1 MPVGTGPCFVAGAV
15 CFAKPSDMPTHYIQ
29 ANTNGRLHPASEPS
43 IAPLNRGFLY
53 GDAIYEVWRTYH
65 GVIFA
70 WEEHWKRM
78 RASARAVHMHLDIAP
93 PQILE
98 EIRRTVSAFRDR
110 VPNSGELYIR
120 LQVTR
125 GAGPIGLDIA
135 LADKADFLL
144 LVQPCP
150 EVPKAREREG
160 LRLSVAT
167 TMRRNPVQSLDPAW
181 KTGNYLNNLLCLRE
195 ARARGADDVVILN
208 LAGEVTE
215 ASVANIGF
223 VRDGKLVTPPLS
235 AGILGGITRALL
247 LDGIAA
253 AAGIPVSEEPVQPAD
268 FGSMGECFLMSTT
281 KDIVPVGEIDGVRF
295 KLGPD
300 SVASRLKRAFAEA
313 AREYASSHPEL
324 AA

>member
-1 MPVGTGPCFVAGAV
+1 
-15 CFAKPSDMPTHYIQ
+15 MPTHYIQ

-65 GVIFA
+65 GIIFA
-70 WEEHWKRM
+70 WNEHWSRM
-78 RASARAVHMHLDIAP
+78 RASAQAVHMQLDIDP
-93 PQILE
+93 SQILS
-98 EIRRTVSAFRDR
+98 EIRRTVSAYRER

-120 LQVTR
+120 LQITR
-125 GAGPIGLDIA
+125 GGGPIGLDIA

-150 EVPKAREREG
+150 ELPKAKELLG
-160 LRLSVAT
+160 LKLSVAKT
-167 TMRRNPVQSLDPAW
+167 LRRNPVQSLDPAW

-215 ASVANIGF
+215 ASVANIAFARGDGF
-223 VRDGKLVTPPLS
+223 VTPPLS
-235 AGILGGITRALL
+235 AGILGGITRGLL
-247 LDGIAA
+247 LGAVA
-253 AAGIPVSEEPVQPAD
+253 VSAGIRGTEATVLPAD
-268 FGSMGECFLMSTT
+268 FASMDECFLLSTT
-281 KDIVPVGEIDGVRF
+281 KDIVPVSEIDGIKF

-300 SVASRLKRAFAEA
+300 SVALRLKKAFARV
-313 AREYASSHPEL
+313 AREYATAHPEL